1 MNYTI
6 DATGK
11 KIGRIATDAA
21 KILMNKN
28 VPTFEKNKLPTNTVT
43 IVNASKVS
51 VTDKKLSTKIYPRY
65 SGHPGGFKTPTMQ
78 QVVAKKGFA
87 EIFRDAIVGML
98 PKNKLQK
105 QMMKHLTIT
114 E

>member
-6 DATGK
+6 DAKGK
-11 KIGRIATDAA
+11 KIGRLATEVAAILMGKNTASFRKNIVTDA
-21 KILMNKN
+21 K
-28 VPTFEKNKLPTNTVT
+28 VT
-43 IVNASKVS
+43 IINAAQVD
-51 VTDKKLSTKIYPRY
+51 VTDKKLNEKRYPRY
-65 SGHPGGFKTPTMQ
+65 SGHPGGFVEPTMQ

-105 QMMKHLTIT
+105 RMMKNLTIT